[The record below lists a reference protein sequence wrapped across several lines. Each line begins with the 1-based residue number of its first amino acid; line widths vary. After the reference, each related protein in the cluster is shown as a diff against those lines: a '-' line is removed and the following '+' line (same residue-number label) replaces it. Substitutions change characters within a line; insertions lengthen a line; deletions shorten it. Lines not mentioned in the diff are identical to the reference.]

1 MAEEQLLIPLDEYL
15 KAGVHI
21 GTKFRTKFM
30 ARFIYRVREDG
41 LSILNVQD
49 INDRLK
55 LAVNMLANY
64 EPQDILVVCRRE
76 NGWKA
81 VKLFSKLTGVKSFAG
96 RYPPGIITNPELEDF
111 MEVKIVFVVDPI
123 PDKNVINDAAK
134 LGIPVVALSDTNNE
148 AYNLDLI
155 VPVNNKGKRS
165 LGVVFFVLAKEYMKL
180 RGLIKSDKD
189 FKYTID
195 DFTAE

>member
-30 ARFIYRVREDG
+30 SRFIYRVRDDG

-55 LAVNMLANY
+55 LAVNMLVDY
-64 EPQDILVVCRRE
+64 EPQDTLIVCRRE

-81 VKLFSKLTGVKSFAG
+81 VKLFSKITGVKCFAG

-111 MEVKIVFVVDPI
+111 MEVKLIFVVDPI

-134 LGIPVVALSDTNNE
+134 LGIPVIALSDTNNE
-148 AYNLDLI
+148 SYNVDLI

-165 LGVVFFVLAKEYMKL
+165 LGVVFYVLAKEYMEL
-180 RGLIKSDKD
+180 LNS
-189 FKYTID
+189 
-195 DFTAE
+195 